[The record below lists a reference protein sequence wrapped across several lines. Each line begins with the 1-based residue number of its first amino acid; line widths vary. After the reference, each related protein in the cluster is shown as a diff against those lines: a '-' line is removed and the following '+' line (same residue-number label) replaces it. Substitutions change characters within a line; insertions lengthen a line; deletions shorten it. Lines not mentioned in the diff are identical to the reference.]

1 MSHKRIVIAGTRSG
15 VGKTSIATGLMAA
28 LAAGGLKVQGFK
40 IGPDY
45 IDPGYHTLAT
55 GRPSRN
61 LDTFLTAPA
70 DVLEILSRATADAD
84 IAIIEGVMGLYDGHK
99 EDGRGS
105 TAAIA
110 RLLAAPVLLVL
121 DATSLGQS
129 AAAEVLGYREFDPG
143 LHLAGV
149 ILNRVGSEGHLQL
162 LRRAIENYTGIKVV
176 GWLFKDALPS
186 LPSRHLGLIPAVEQR
201 KIKAILQELA
211 AGVAA
216 GIDLG
221 EIVALAGKAGPL
233 PPGASEGFARAI
245 AKPGARVPVAV
256 ARDEAFSFYYQ
267 DSLDFLMALG
277 AELIPFSPLHDTALP
292 EEAVGA
298 IIGGGFPEIFLATL
312 ADNKSLMDDL
322 RRRVKEGMPLY
333 AECGGLMYLSRGITD
348 LEGRTWEL
356 AGIVPADC
364 HMQARL
370 AGLGYR
376 EAHLCRDTILGK
388 KGDVVR
394 GHEFHYSSLNGM
406 GGDFPFA
413 YAWQVGEKFC
423 YDGYATP
430 GIMASYLH
438 LHFLG
443 NKQAAANFIAA
454 CRQFFEAYRR
464 RNVSWNY

>member
-70 DVLEILSRATADAD
+70 DVLEVFSRAIADAD

-99 EDGRGS
+99 EDGGGS

-162 LRRAIENYTGIKVV
+162 LRRAIEDYTGVRVV

-201 KIKAILQELA
+201 EIKAILQELA

-216 GIDLG
+216 GIDLR

-233 PPGASEGFARAI
+233 PPGAGESFARAT
-245 AKPGARVPVAV
+245 AQAGARVPVAV
-256 ARDEAFSFYYQ
+256 ARDEAFNFYYQ
-267 DSLDFLMALG
+267 DSLDFLAALG
-277 AELIPFSPLHDTALP
+277 AELLPFSPLHDTALP
-292 EEAVGA
+292 EEAAGA
-298 IIGGGFPEIFLATL
+298 IIGGGFPEIFLASL
-312 ADNKSLMDDL
+312 ADNKSLLVDL

-333 AECGGLMYLSRGITD
+333 AECGGLMYLTRSITD
-348 LEGRTWEL
+348 LEGRTWEM

-364 HMQARL
+364 RMQTRL

-376 EAHLCRDTILGK
+376 KARFCRDNILGK
-388 KGDVVR
+388 NGDTIR
-394 GHEFHYSSLNGM
+394 GHEFHYSTLTPLADAFS
-406 GGDFPFA
+406 PA
-413 YAWQVGEKFC
+413 YSWQVGESFY
-423 YDGYATP
+423 YDGYTAQ
-430 GIMASYLH
+430 GILASYIH

-454 CRQFFEAYRR
+454 CKRFLKAYRR
-464 RNVSWNY
+464 RNASCNY